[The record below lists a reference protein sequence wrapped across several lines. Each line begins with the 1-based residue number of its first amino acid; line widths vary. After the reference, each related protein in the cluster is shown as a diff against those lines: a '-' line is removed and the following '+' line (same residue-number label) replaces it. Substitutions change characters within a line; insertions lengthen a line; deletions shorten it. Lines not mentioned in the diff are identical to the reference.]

1 MSIHSKI
8 LAIGCCLS
16 LTSSYSINAQ
26 KIFMTGDSHV
36 FSKIYPAK
44 VEETL
49 RTQHPDIEFSWW
61 AKNGIC
67 FHSFNSSPEY
77 FDSIVNF
84 GPEILLVH
92 LGTNGAYNNNF
103 SRKSFRLEMENFYS
117 TLKDTLPEIKVV
129 FVTPFTNKRRKY
141 RKKGKWRINYKNRDA
156 AEEII
161 DFVENHPNTF
171 VIDNNAEAGMSFL
184 NSRSLIRY
192 DNVHLTEAGY
202 KVLGEQVGKNVLA
215 LENLWNES
223 ENPD

>member
-84 GPEILLVH
+84 QPELLIVH

-103 SRKSFRLEMENFYS
+103 SKAAFHKEIEKFYT
-117 TLKDTLPEIKVV
+117 TLTDYLPEIKVV
-129 FVTPFTNKRRKY
+129 FITPFTNKKRKY
-141 RKKGKWRINYKNRDA
+141 RKRGKWRINYRNREVS
-156 AEEII
+156 EEII
-161 DFVENHPNTF
+161 SFVAEHPKTF
-171 VIDNNAEAGMSFL
+171 IIDNNAEVGLKFL
-184 NSRSLIRY
+184 KSKTLIRP

-202 KVLGEQVGKNVLA
+202 KVLGEQVGTQL
-215 LENLWNES
+215 LGIETLWTDA
-223 ENPD
+223 NPE